1 MILAIG
7 DSNLYP
13 ACTESEQPVD
23 TDNMIVVFSRQFAES
38 FSCWAKNG
46 ASNYWIENHID
57 YFLADS
63 RWEPNTML
71 FIGWTSFE
79 REEWPWLYNNIS
91 VCGGPDFGM
100 PEPMKARF
108 NEWKT
113 TLTGE
118 YYRKMTQLWHDRI
131 YAMHLKL
138 RERSVPHL
146 FWTTYNNFNTITDHQ
161 DWHGNFYKPYDAD
174 GCMAKWFESNN
185 ILANEGDPFHYGA
198 AAQAAWGT
206 ELSLHARK
214 FVL

>member
-13 ACTESEQPVD
+13 ACTESNQPID
-23 TDNMIVVFSRQFAES
+23 TTNMAVVFSRQMNQS

-46 ASNYWIENHID
+46 ASNYWIENHLD
-57 YFLADS
+57 YFLADE
-63 RWEPNTML
+63 RWEPDTML

-100 PEPMKARF
+100 PEPMKPRF

-118 YYRKMTQLWHDRI
+118 YYRRMTQFWHDRI
-131 YAMHLKL
+131 YDIHLKL
-138 RERSVPHL
+138 RERRVPHL
-146 FWTTYNNFNTITDHQ
+146 FWTTYNNFNTIDNHQ
-161 DWHGNFYKPYDAD
+161 DWHGNFYKPYDQY
-174 GCMAKWFESNN
+174 GCMAKFFESNN
-185 ILANEGDPFHYGA
+185 LQANDGDPFHYGA
-198 AAQAAWGT
+198 ESQAAWAI
-206 ELSLHARK
+206 ELSQYSLENN
-214 FVL
+214 L

>member
-13 ACTESEQPVD
+13 ACTESEQPID
-23 TDNMIVVFSRQFAES
+23 IDNMIVVFSRQFSES

-57 YFLADS
+57 YFLADA
-63 RWEPNTML
+63 RWEPDTML
-71 FIGWTSFE
+71 FVGWTSFE

-138 RERSVPHL
+138 RERKISHL
-146 FWTTYNNFNTITDHQ
+146 FWTTYNNFNTIDNHQ
-161 DWHGNFYKPYDAD
+161 DWHGNFYKPYDPN
-174 GCMAKWFESNN
+174 GCMAKYFESKN
-185 ILANEGDPFHYGA
+185 ILANDGDPFHYGA
-198 AAQAAWGT
+198 DAQAAWGT
-206 ELSLHARK
+206 ELGLYAK
-214 FVL
+214 EFVL

>member
-23 TDNMIVVFSRQFAES
+23 IDNMIVVFSRQFAES

-57 YFLADS
+57 YFLADA

-113 TLTGE
+113 TLTGD
-118 YYRKMTQLWHDRI
+118 YYRRMTQFWHDRI
-131 YAMHLKL
+131 HAVHLKL
-138 RERSVPHL
+138 RERGVPHL
-146 FWTTYNNFNTITDHQ
+146 FWTTYNNFDTIADHY
-161 DWHGNFYKPYDAD
+161 DWHGNFYKPYSAN
-174 GCMAKWFESNN
+174 GCMAKWFESNY
-185 ILANEGDPFHYGA
+185 ILANAGDPFHYGA
-198 AAQAAWGT
+198 DAQAAWGI
-206 ELSLHARK
+206 ELSRYAK
-214 FVL
+214 ENVL

>member
-13 ACTESEQPVD
+13 ACTESEQPID
-23 TDNMIVVFSRQFAES
+23 IENMIVVFSRQFAES

-57 YFLADS
+57 YFLADP
-63 RWEPNTML
+63 RWEPDTML

-100 PEPMKARF
+100 PEPMKAKF
-108 NEWKT
+108 NDWKT

-138 RERSVPHL
+138 RERGVPHL
-146 FWTTYNNFNTITDHQ
+146 FWTTYNNFDTITNRQ
-161 DWHGNFYKPYDAD
+161 DWHGNFYKPYDPA
-174 GCMAKWFESNN
+174 GCMAKYFESKN
-185 ILANEGDPFHYGA
+185 ILANAGDPFHYGA
-198 AAQAAWGT
+198 DAQAAWGT
-206 ELSLHARK
+206 ELALYAK
-214 FVL
+214 EFVL

>member
-13 ACTESEQPVD
+13 ACTESQQPVD
-23 TDNMIVVFSRQFAES
+23 TDNMIVVYSKQFAES

-57 YFLADS
+57 YFLADP
-63 RWEPNTML
+63 RWEPNTQL

-118 YYRKMTQLWHDRI
+118 YYRRMTQLWHDRI
-131 YAMHLKL
+131 HTMHLRL
-138 RERSVPHL
+138 RERGIPHL
-146 FWTTYNNFNTITDHQ
+146 FWTTYNNFNTIADHR
-161 DWHGNFYKPYDAD
+161 DWHGNFYRPYAAD
-174 GCMAKWFESNN
+174 GCMAKWFESKN
-185 ILANEGDPFHYGA
+185 IQANPGDPYHYGA
-198 AAQAAWGT
+198 EAQAAWGN
-206 ELSLHARK
+206 ELALYAK
-214 FVL
+214 EFVV

>member
-23 TDNMIVVFSRQFAES
+23 TDNMIVVYSRQFAES

-57 YFLADS
+57 YFLADE

-71 FIGWTSFE
+71 FVGWTSFE

-108 NEWKT
+108 NHWKT

-118 YYRKMTQLWHDRI
+118 YYRRMTQFWHDRI
-131 YAMHLKL
+131 HAVHLRL
-138 RERSVPHL
+138 RERGVPHL
-146 FWTTYNNFNTITDHQ
+146 FWTTYNNFDTINNHQ
-161 DWHGNFYKPYDAD
+161 DWHGNFYKPYDPN
-174 GCMAKWFESNN
+174 GCMAKWFESKN
-185 ILANEGDPFHYGA
+185 ILANAGDPFHYGA
-198 AAQAAWGT
+198 DAQAAWGT
-206 ELSLHARK
+206 ELGLYAK
-214 FVL
+214 EFIL

>member
-13 ACTESEQPVD
+13 ACTESDQPVD
-23 TDNMIVVFSRQFAES
+23 TDNMIVVFSRQLKES

-46 ASNYWIENHID
+46 ASNYWIENHLD
-57 YFLADS
+57 YFLADT
-63 RWEPNTML
+63 RWEPDTML

-118 YYRKMTQLWHDRI
+118 YYRQMTQMWHDRI
-131 YAMHLKL
+131 YATHLRL
-138 RERSVPHL
+138 RERGIPHL
-146 FWTTYNNFNTITDHQ
+146 FWTTYNNFNTIGNHQ
-161 DWHGNFYKPYDAD
+161 DWHGNFYKPYDAN
-174 GCMAKWFESNN
+174 GCMAEYFKSNM
-185 ILANEGDPFHYGA
+185 ISANAGDPFHYGA
-198 AAQAAWGT
+198 EAQAAWGT
-206 ELSLHARK
+206 ELSRYVKENIL
-214 FVL
+214 

>member
-13 ACTESEQPVD
+13 ACTESEQPID
-23 TDNMIVVFSRQFAES
+23 IENMIVVFSRVFSES

-71 FIGWTSFE
+71 FVGWTSFE

-108 NEWKT
+108 NEWKS

-118 YYRKMTQLWHDRI
+118 YYRKMTQFWHERI

-138 RERSVPHL
+138 RERGVPHL
-146 FWTTYNNFNTITDHQ
+146 FWTTYNNFDTIIHHR
-161 DWHGNFYKPYDAD
+161 DWHENFYKPYDAN
-174 GCMAKWFESNN
+174 GCMAKYFESNN
-185 ILANEGDPFHYGA
+185 ILANAGDPFHYGA
-198 AAQAAWGT
+198 DAQAAWGT
-206 ELSLHARK
+206 ELARHAQE

>member
-1 MILAIG
+1 
-7 DSNLYP
+7 
-13 ACTESEQPVD
+13 
-23 TDNMIVVFSRQFAES
+23 MIVVFSRQFAES

-63 RWEPNTML
+63 RWEPDTML

-108 NEWKT
+108 NQWKT
-113 TLTGE
+113 TLTGD
-118 YYRKMTQLWHDRI
+118 YYRRMTQFWHDRI
-131 YAMHLKL
+131 HAVHLKL
-138 RERSVPHL
+138 RERGVPHL
-146 FWTTYNNFNTITDHQ
+146 FWTTYNNFDTITDHQ
-161 DWHGNFYKPYDAD
+161 DWHGSFYKPYDPN
-174 GCMAKWFESNN
+174 GCMAKYFESNN

>member
-23 TDNMIVVFSRQFAES
+23 IDNMIVVFSRQFAES

-63 RWEPNTML
+63 RWEPDTML

-131 YAMHLKL
+131 HAMHLKL
-138 RERSVPHL
+138 RERGIRHL
-146 FWTTYNNFNTITDHQ
+146 FWTTYNNFDTIADQH
-161 DWHGNFYKPYDAD
+161 DWHGNFYKPYDPN
-174 GCMAKWFESNN
+174 GCMAKWFESNY
-185 ILANEGDPFHYGA
+185 ILANDGDPFHYGS

>member
-23 TDNMIVVFSRQFAES
+23 IDNMIVVFSRQFAES

-63 RWEPNTML
+63 RWEPDTML

-108 NEWKT
+108 NQWKT
-113 TLTGE
+113 TLTGD
-118 YYRKMTQLWHDRI
+118 YYRRMTQFWHDRI
-131 YAMHLKL
+131 HAMHLKL
-138 RERSVPHL
+138 RERGVPHL
-146 FWTTYNNFNTITDHQ
+146 FWTTYNNFDTITDHQ
-161 DWHGNFYKPYDAD
+161 DWHGSFYKPYDPN
-174 GCMAKWFESNN
+174 GCMAKYFESNN